1 MKIAAI
7 INGSSKKAHQTH
19 NDFVFLD
26 GVKIFFTECA
36 SDTQLMAIQ
45 AQEEG
50 FEVVIIA
57 GGDGTVS
64 QVVNAWINNYNYPIP
79 VMALY
84 PIGSA
89 NDLARTV
96 GYKNIRQLI
105 INAEKGLFVP
115 TDVIE
120 INTKSKTWY
129 CVNLSNSGIGAN
141 IAKTVTLR
149 RNKMSP
155 KLNYFSATVNWL
167 MKYEAPKVRITAGD
181 FETESFTFL
190 TAIGNGRYAGDGLGL
205 CPQAKINDGEM
216 AISIIGKVG
225 LIDFIRYLPKLR
237 LGEEIKDPRITYHS
251 ATSVSMQVLTGSL
264 MLEADGEPVDELS
277 AGESAQFK
285 LLEGKLRIVKP
296 Y

>member
-1 MKIAAI
+1 MRIAAI
-7 INGSSKKAHQTH
+7 INGSSKKAPQTH

-26 GVKIFFTECA
+26 GVKIFLTEKA
-36 SDTQLMAIQ
+36 SDTQLMAVQ

-50 FEVVIIA
+50 FELVIIA
-57 GGDGTVS
+57 GGDGTIS

-79 VMALY
+79 VIALC

-89 NDLARTV
+89 NDLARTI
-96 GYKNIRQLI
+96 GFKNVRQQI
-105 INAEKGLFVP
+105 INAKKGLFVP

-120 INTKSKTWY
+120 IKTKSKIWY

-141 IAKTVTLR
+141 IASTVTLR

-155 KLNYFSATVNWL
+155 KINYFSATVNWL
-167 MKYEAPKVRITAGD
+167 LKFKAPELAISTDDSEIKTY
-181 FETESFTFL
+181 SFL

-205 CPQAKINDGEM
+205 CPQAKVNDGKM
-216 AISIIGKVG
+216 AITIIGQVG

-237 LGEEIKDPRITYHS
+237 LGTKIDDPRVTYK
-251 ATSVSMQVLTGSL
+251 TSCKVNIEVLAGSL

-277 AGESAQFK
+277 IGESAQFQV
-285 LLEGKLRIVKP
+285 LESKIRIVKP
-296 Y
+296 F